1 MSHESDFGGRLCGEG
16 KGPDSVLPSRPK
28 QRGFSEETNLTNHT
42 AFELLICRDHRDT
55 TTKSSVFFHAARI
68 WNLKVFG
75 TRISPKVSGGIW
87 ALMSGINLARLA
99 NFYILPTVTER
110 MKTLSG
116 LLGGGFKYLF
126 IFIPIWGN
134 DPIWPIF
141 SRWVGST
148 TNSFN
153 AYLRLRRWTILFG
166 FKKFWSLSDSAE
178 KVEFFP
184 KKSPK
189 RTGGKTSEVV
199 VFLFQVCWR
208 LWVHVGFG
216 NLLLSFQWGFFTEI
230 WEQVVGLPSFEVIVS
245 FTPPK
250 TNECPLKRDDF
261 NRKYIFQPL
270 IFRGHVSF
278 PGGRSFWGHCR
289 KKGGY

>member
-1 MSHESDFGGRLCGEG
+1 MQHGYEIWKCLGQESVQR
-16 KGPDSVLPSRPK
+16 SV
-28 QRGFSEETNLTNHT
+28 
-42 AFELLICRDHRDT
+42 
-55 TTKSSVFFHAARI
+55 
-68 WNLKVFG
+68 
-75 TRISPKVSGGIW
+75 
-87 ALMSGINLARLA
+87 
-99 NFYILPTVTER
+99 
-110 MKTLSG
+110 
-116 LLGGGFKYLF
+116 
-126 IFIPIWGN
+126 
-134 DPIWPIF
+134 
-141 SRWVGST
+141 VGSGPWCLVST
-148 TNSFN
+148 SHAWQISTSFQPWRKGWRRSVVCWVVVSNICLFSSLFGEMIQFDQYSPDGLVQPPTRLN